1 MKYSKRLLLLTI
13 PFFLSNWSEAQSR
26 QKQAF
31 DFADFSHQPSYR
43 NFIGTKKLLIAKAL
57 HLPASPYWLVLIAV
71 QRTEDSELWS
81 MDKADQTEAKL
92 FVYEQESKRI
102 DEKLTES
109 VNTKLGGSRY
119 YEPLYCGGLGSLAE
133 KDFKIVG
140 NKISLT
146 QFYAP
151 ATERSNCASEIFFS
165 KGEIVVQK
173 LGTEDTSLEA
183 MTAKE
188 RTLANQKALALLH
201 AGKIHEAIL
210 IWEDLYGGWKYGI
223 FPKAGAFDE
232 ILNNLGFAYWKL
244 NMYPEAEKLLLECKK
259 NFPQRKSVYL
269 NLADLYR
276 DMKKKNE
283 AISYYQQF
291 INMGVTAQQKN
302 YASEEIKKLQ
312 H

>member
-1 MKYSKRLLLLTI
+1 MKYSKRLLLLII
-13 PFFLSNWSEAQSR
+13 PFFLPNWSEAQSQQEQEFSFAEFSR
-26 QKQAF
+26 QQG
-31 DFADFSHQPSYR
+31 YR
-43 NFIGTKKLLIAKAL
+43 NFIATKKLLIAKAL

-71 QRTEDSELWS
+71 QRSEDRELWS

-102 DEKLTES
+102 DGKLTES
-109 VNTKLGGSRY
+109 VNTKLGGNRH

-151 ATERSNCASEIFFS
+151 ATERSNCAVEIFFS
-165 KGEIVVQK
+165 NGEVVVQR

-183 MTAKE
+183 VTAKE
-188 RTLANQKALALLH
+188 RTLDNQKALALLH
-201 AGKIHEAIL
+201 AGKIHEAVL
-210 IWEDLYGGWKYGI
+210 IWEDLYGAWKHSI

-244 NMYPEAEKLLLECKK
+244 NLYPEAEKILLECKK

-291 INMGVTAQQKN
+291 INMGITAQQKN